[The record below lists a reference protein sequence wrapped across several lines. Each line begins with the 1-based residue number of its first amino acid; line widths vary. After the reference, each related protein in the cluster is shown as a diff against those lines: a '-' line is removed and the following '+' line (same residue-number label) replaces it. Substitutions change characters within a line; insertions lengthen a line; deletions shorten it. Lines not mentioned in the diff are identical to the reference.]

1 MPFVI
6 RHSACRLL
14 LRWCTA
20 ELDLGQSHK
29 HGGRRHRPSLRV
41 DEQPIDLG
49 KLKPD
54 PGHREHKRVTVVVTF
69 PGRQWSRAKETLEQ
83 SRSSGW
89 WRCLH
94 CRPILTNAFSDTPAS
109 GKGACVGLPAFGAE
123 WQPHQS
129 RGTRCSAW
137 LRVCC
142 TSSRPR
148 SACFGKSR
156 GLLGI
161 RRTTDI
167 QTTEDAGPRGVR
179 HGPAGST
186 HRTHLMRATH
196 CGYSTVRGPG
206 FTPRPPGGI

>member
-109 GKGACVGLPAFGAE
+109 GKGTCVGLPGV
-123 WQPHQS
+123 W
-129 RGTRCSAW
+129 
-137 LRVCC
+137 
-142 TSSRPR
+142 
-148 SACFGKSR
+148 
-156 GLLGI
+156 
-161 RRTTDI
+161 
-167 QTTEDAGPRGVR
+167 RGVAAPSISR
-179 HGPAGST
+179 HSVQCVASRVLHQLTSEKCMFWKIARLVG
-186 HRTHLMRATH
+186 HQKNN
-196 CGYSTVRGPG
+196 
-206 FTPRPPGGI
+206 